1 MTLNIF
7 KKIYKRLVLMI
18 ISAFL
23 VFNLCGC
30 ENVGFNFNSNDKQA
44 SEQDQQLGRDE
55 KFEGYSTYFYE
66 QLTPKE
72 QGLYKEI
79 LATLQK
85 RGEKVKISVR
95 DKATIDK
102 IYSCVMN
109 DHPEIFYVS
118 GYSLTQGS
126 ETYFSG
132 TYIYSKEEINSR
144 KQKIDEYVAKCFA
157 HIPTNADGY
166 TKVKNVYEY
175 IISNTRYESVE
186 GEDQNICSVFI
197 LGKSVCMGYSKATQY
212 LLNCLGVKTILVTG
226 YANIVINGVHISA
239 GNQGDNHA
247 WNQVL
252 IDGNWYC
259 VDTTWGGG
267 FSSEGTSE
275 KGGKPINYDY
285 LLCTTNEFNIAHK
298 VSENIKVPLCNHS
311 EQNYFVREG
320 AYFETVDLDKFGSLV
335 KRQISNK
342 KHVISIKCGSQE
354 IYSKMKKILIQDG
367 KIRDYIS
374 KNQGETLYQSS
385 SDDMLTLTFFF

>member
-1 MTLNIF
+1 MNILNKTYKIF
-7 KKIYKRLVLMI
+7 ILMI
-18 ISAFL
+18 ISIFL

-30 ENVGFNFNSNDKQA
+30 ENINFSSNSNDQQ
-44 SEQDQQLGRDE
+44 EDTQDQQLGINE
-55 KFEGYSTYFYE
+55 KFQAYSTYFYE

-72 QGLYKEI
+72 QECYKEI
-79 LATLQK
+79 LAILQK
-85 RGEKVKISVR
+85 CGEKVKISIS

-118 GYSLTQGS
+118 GYSLTQS
-126 ETYFSG
+126 YQTYFSG
-132 TYIYSKEEINSR
+132 TYIYSREEINSR
-144 KQKIDEYVAKCFA
+144 KQKIDEYVTKCFA
-157 HIPTNADGY
+157 QIPTNADSY
-166 TKVKNVYEY
+166 IKVKNVYEY
-175 IISNTRYESVE
+175 IIKNTQYESVE

-226 YANIVINGVHISA
+226 HANIVINGVHILA
-239 GNQGDNHA
+239 GDQGDNHA

-267 FSSEGTSE
+267 FSSEGSSD

-285 LLCTTNEFNIAHK
+285 LLCTTDEFNIAHK
-298 VSENIKVPLCNHS
+298 VGENIKVPLCNHS

-320 AYFETVDLDKFGSLV
+320 AYFETVDLNKFGNLA
-335 KRQISNK
+335 KRCINNK

-354 IYSKMKKILIQDG
+354 IYSKMKKILLQDG
-367 KIRDYIS
+367 KIRDYVP
-374 KNQGETLYQSS
+374 KNQGDNLYQSS
-385 SDDMLTLTFFF
+385 SDDMLTITFFF